1 MGSAVLSEHINATF
15 PTLSA
20 ARCRVMIMEQPTNQA
35 ETSQPTDL
43 KFYGPADE
51 LPPGAIEALKRR
63 TPEQLQASAD
73 RATRRT

>member
-1 MGSAVLSEHINATF
+1 
-15 PTLSA
+15 
-20 ARCRVMIMEQPTNQA
+20 MIMEQSTNQA
-35 ETSQPTDL
+35 ETTQPTDL